1 LINVCISV
9 ERPNTIGNFLPEGG
23 YMKKLFWIPIMGL
36 VMIGTGCCPTLQI
49 LDITSEPSKAAV
61 SVNEEYIG
69 KTPITHTV
77 KDVDDHDSLVIK
89 VEKLG
94 YESDMKRIEKKGGG
108 IFRCGKFP
116 PKLHFVL
123 QPTLSPHETKEKMEG
138 EE

>member
-1 LINVCISV
+1 VNVGIFVDSL
-9 ERPNTIGNFLPEGG
+9 NTNGHFLSEGG

-36 VMIGTGCCPTLQI
+36 VMIGAGCATQQSI
-49 LDITSEPSKAAV
+49 DITSEPSKAAV
-61 SVNEEYIG
+61 SVNDEYIG
-69 KTPITHTV
+69 KTPIVHKI
-77 KDVDDHDSLVIK
+77 KDVDDHDSLVIQ

-108 IFRCGKFP
+108 IFSSGKFP

-123 QPTLSPHETKEKMEG
+123 QPTLSPHETKEKVEG